1 MYAEKDVR
9 WMRLELIGRA
19 EEQKA
24 GDKTCPPEQNFGR
37 VDVRLKNKGNRDLKL
52 RHEMGEENAKAQ
64 VDR

>member
-1 MYAEKDVR
+1 MEV
-9 WMRLELIGRA
+9 IGRA

-37 VDVRLKNKGNRDLKL
+37 ADVRLKNKGNRDLKL
-52 RHEMGEENAKAQ
+52 RHEMGEGNAKAQ

>member
-1 MYAEKDVR
+1 MQRKMSDGCDWQV
-9 WMRLELIGRA
+9 IGRA

-37 VDVRLKNKGNRDLKL
+37 VDVRLKNKENRDLKL
-52 RHEMGEENAKAQ
+52 RHEMGEENAKSQ